1 MIVQQ
6 KREADEQQKAV
17 AAHSE
22 RISAEEGKCK
32 QMAENA
38 QKDLD
43 EAIPALQEATKVW
56 WNSCLVVSTCNLIIS
71 FVFY

>member
-1 MIVQQ
+1 MQQ

-56 WNSCLVVSTCNLIIS
+56 
-71 FVFY
+71 